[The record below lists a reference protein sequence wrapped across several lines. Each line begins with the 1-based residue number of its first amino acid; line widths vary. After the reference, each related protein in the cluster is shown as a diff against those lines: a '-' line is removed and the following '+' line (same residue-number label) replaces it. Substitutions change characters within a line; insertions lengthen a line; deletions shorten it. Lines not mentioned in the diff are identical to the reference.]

1 MAPAIKPA
9 PRACARVRCPPP
21 PNGICETIPKLPK
34 KDADRTETITA
45 VMGDVGVTPEAARIA
60 ASEGAEAEIRAGDC
74 LGRYTVR
81 SLIGAGGMGQVFAA
95 FDPELGRTIAL
106 KLIHPDR
113 MIQSPIARARLLRE
127 AQALARLHHPNVV
140 TVHDV
145 GTDGDQVFVA
155 MELVEGP
162 TLSEWLR
169 AGERSWREV
178 LVPFLA
184 AGRGLAAA
192 HAAGIVHRDVKP
204 ANVIVGKERVVVLD
218 FGLAR
223 AGRDD
228 DEPLE
233 PPARKSVLE
242 TNLTLTG
249 ERMGTPL
256 YMAPE
261 QHSGGAVT
269 AKADQFAF
277 CVGLWEGLHR
287 SRPDGPARAEV
298 PGRVNAAVRRGLAPD
313 PADRW
318 PSMDTLLTAL
328 ARDPTATRW
337 RLAGAATVVA
347 LGVVAVW
354 GLLRSGIADPCT
366 GGAARL
372 AGVWDGPRKDA
383 VRAAFAATQ
392 LPFSDDAWRGASARL
407 DGYAAR
413 WVDMYGQTCRATRV
427 DGRQSDT
434 LMDLRM
440 ACLDRRHAV
449 LGALTDLWAK
459 GMDRESL
466 SAAIEAADGLPTLS
480 ECADARA
487 LTERIPLPSDPA
499 VAAKVA
505 AARARVDGALAL
517 SLAHRWP
524 EAKTAA
530 AEARALA
537 DATGWANVRAE
548 AAFAEGDVG
557 SDLQEPGAEATLLDA
572 ARLAGEARDDHL
584 AARALVEL
592 SRHVVETQLNAERAL
607 LVADVAAGMVVRA
620 GNDALLRGR
629 ILRNRGQAY
638 LLQGKHDLAQA
649 AFVLS
654 RAITTAAFGGADGET
669 LATVNKLA
677 NLADAQGDYVGAR
690 ALGEKNLT
698 DTIAILGADH
708 PRVAAVLNN
717 LASTLSRA
725 GDFEAAAGYYRRALP
740 IMERVSGPESPAVA
754 IILQNLGGLELMRGH
769 LDPAEALLVRALA
782 IREHA
787 LGPEHP
793 HVATSLSD
801 LAEVRRKQ
809 GRYQESLDLL
819 ERALPIYQKAYGPQ
833 HVKVAF
839 LLVAAGYVFEAKG
852 DAAGALGYYQRA
864 LAIRKQALGGAH
876 AVTLDSTNQ
885 VARTLAALN
894 RCDEAGPLIAGALA
908 GLEKAVGPD
917 HPQMADALLAAARCD
932 LAAGQAA
939 RAVTALERVMVIGE
953 KSEIPPV
960 DRGIARWLLARALWA
975 AGRRDEAVAAARL
988 AEQELAGDADGARDR
1003 AAARAWL
1010 AKHG

>member
-1 MAPAIKPA
+1 
-9 PRACARVRCPPP
+9 
-21 PNGICETIPKLPK
+21 
-34 KDADRTETITA
+34 
-45 VMGDVGVTPEAARIA
+45 
-60 ASEGAEAEIRAGDC
+60 
-74 LGRYTVR
+74 
-81 SLIGAGGMGQVFAA
+81 
-95 FDPELGRTIAL
+95 
-106 KLIHPDR
+106 
-113 MIQSPIARARLLRE
+113 
-127 AQALARLHHPNVV
+127 
-140 TVHDV
+140 
-145 GTDGDQVFVA
+145 
-155 MELVEGP
+155 
-162 TLSEWLR
+162 
-169 AGERSWREV
+169 
-178 LVPFLA
+178 
-184 AGRGLAAA
+184 
-192 HAAGIVHRDVKP
+192 
-204 ANVIVGKERVVVLD
+204 
-218 FGLAR
+218 
-223 AGRDD
+223 
-228 DEPLE
+228 
-233 PPARKSVLE
+233 
-242 TNLTLTG
+242 
-249 ERMGTPL
+249 MGTPL

-269 AKADQFAF
+269 AKADQYAF

-287 SRPDGPARAEV
+287 SRPDGPARTEV
-298 PGRVNAAVRRGLAPD
+298 PGWVNAAVRRGLAPD

-318 PSMDTLLTAL
+318 PSMEALLAAL
-328 ARDPTATRW
+328 ARDPAATRW
-337 RLAGAATVVA
+337 RLAGAAAVVA

-354 GLLRSGIADPCT
+354 GVLRSGIADPCT

-372 AGVWDGPRKDA
+372 AGVWDEPRKEA
-383 VRAAFAATQ
+383 VRAAFAATH

-407 DGYAAR
+407 DGYAAH
-413 WVDMYGQTCRATRV
+413 WVDMHGQTCRATRV

-466 SAAIEAADGLPTLS
+466 SAAIEAADGLPTLA

-487 LTERIPLPSDPA
+487 LTERIPLPADPA
-499 VAAKVA
+499 VAAQVA
-505 AARARVDGALAL
+505 AARARLDGVQAL

-524 EAKTAA
+524 EAKSAA

-557 SDLQEPGAEATLLDA
+557 SDLQEPGAEAAFAEGDVGSDLQEPAAEAILLEA

-592 SRHVVETQLNAERAL
+592 SRHVVENQLNAERAL

-638 LLQGKHDLAQA
+638 LLQGKHELARA

-654 RAITTAAFGGADGET
+654 QAITTAAFGGADGET

-690 ALGEKNLT
+690 ALGEKNLS

-740 IMERVSGPESPAVA
+740 IMEKVSGPESPSVA

-769 LDPAEALLVRALA
+769 LDPAEAMLVRALA

-852 DAAGALGYYQRA
+852 DAAAALGYYQRA
-864 LAIRKQALGGAH
+864 LDIRKQALGAAH

-894 RCDEAGPLIAGALA
+894 RCDEARPLIAGALA

-932 LAAGQAA
+932 LAAGKDGA
-939 RAVTALERVMVIGE
+939 RTRHGHRRKVGD
-953 KSEIPPV
+953 PPG
-960 DRGIARWLLARALWA
+960 RPGNSSLA
-975 AGRRDEAVAAARL
+975 AGPGAVGGGEAGRSRRRRAPGRAGARRRRGWGARSRRGARL
-988 AEQELAGDADGARDR
+988 AGQARVRDQR
-1003 AAARAWL
+1003 PRM
-1010 AKHG
+1010 